1 MPAFSEK
8 SLNNLATCHPLL
20 QRVFHEVIKEFDC
33 TILEGHRD
41 KARQNKMVAEGK
53 SKVQWPN
60 GKHNAVPSLAVDVAA
75 YPIDW
80 NDRER
85 QTLFAGY
92 VLGQAKSMG
101 ITLRWGGDWDRD
113 TEVRDNDFDDL
124 VHFEL
129 MEAADA

>member
-8 SLNNLATCHPLL
+8 SLAKLATCDPRI
-20 QRVFHEVIKEFDC
+20 QRVFEAVVVEFDC

-41 KARQNKMVAEGK
+41 QDRQGQMIAEGK
-53 SKVQWPN
+53 SKTPWPN
-60 GKHNAVPSLAVDVAA
+60 SKHNAEPSLAADVAV

-80 NDRER
+80 EDRER

-92 VLGQAKSMG
+92 VLATARAMG

-113 TEVRDNDFDDL
+113 TEVRDNSFDDL
-124 VHFEL
+124 VHFEIV
-129 MEAADA
+129 EG

>member
-8 SLNNLATCHPLL
+8 SLAKLATCDPRI
-20 QRVFHEVIKEFDC
+20 QRVFEAVVVEFDC

-41 KARQNKMVAEGK
+41 QDRQGQMIAEGK
-53 SKVQWPN
+53 SKTPWPN
-60 GKHNAVPSLAVDVAA
+60 SKHNAKPSLAADVAV

-80 NDRER
+80 EDRER

-92 VLGQAKSMG
+92 VLATARAMG

-113 TEVRDNDFDDL
+113 TEVRDNSLDDL
-124 VHFEL
+124 VHFEIV
-129 MEAADA
+129 EG